1 MSKSKE
7 IKYDYSEMEWLI
19 AEKVTGKR
27 CERNRE
33 ILRLWFLRGLTYEQI
48 AEIVDM
54 SDKQVGRI
62 IHRYG
67 DPLLLMLSKSP

>member
-1 MSKSKE
+1 MSKE